1 MRKEIENIE
10 DIQLLVDEFYKS
22 VRADTILGQI
32 FDDVIQNRWGEHLE
46 KMYRF
51 WQTIL
56 LGEHTYFGA
65 PFPPHA
71 QLPIENEDF
80 DRWKT
85 LFYAVIDE
93 YFIGDVADKAK
104 WQAKR
109 MASVFQGKIAY
120 IKENPMT
127 Y

>member
-22 VRADTILGQI
+22 VRADAILGQI

-56 LGEHTYFGA
+56 LEEHTYYGS

-71 QLPIENEDF
+71 HLPVEEEDF
-80 DRWKT
+80 DKWKA
-85 LFYAVIDE
+85 LFFAVINT
-93 YFIGDVADKAK
+93 YFIGDKADKAK
-104 WQAKR
+104 GQAKR
-109 MASVFQGKIAY
+109 MASLFQEKIAY
-120 IKENPMT
+120 IKENPMA